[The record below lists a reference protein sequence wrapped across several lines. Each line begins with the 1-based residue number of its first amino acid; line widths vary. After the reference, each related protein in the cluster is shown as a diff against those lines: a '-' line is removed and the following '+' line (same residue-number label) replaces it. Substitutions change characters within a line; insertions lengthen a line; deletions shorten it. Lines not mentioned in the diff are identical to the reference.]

1 MAEDAERGGVCKTAE
16 GGAGVVCIYI
26 CAQPVPAPPAHRT
39 YCHLSSQRGTEPLL
53 LGYSPTTHSSV
64 TFLGIPLGRALRC
77 LLLQRTTVSR
87 QVHSC
92 GHWGRGM
99 QLVSSLPAP
108 GMESH
113 QVTRVQPLGIV

>member
-1 MAEDAERGGVCKTAE
+1 MGGVLLPLP
-16 GGAGVVCIYI
+16 GQDGVVGRSPGVS
-26 CAQPVPAPPAHRT
+26 ALTPATPQ
-39 YCHLSSQRGTEPLL
+39 QRPLTQSKVDEGL
-53 LGYSPTTHSSV
+53 EGELGYLPTTHSSV
-64 TFLGIPLGRALRC
+64 TFLGIPLGKALRC

-113 QVTRVQPLGIV
+113 QVSRVQPLGIV